1 MFVNGCQDFQRV
13 TGVSWWSDPKLTG
26 ASCTV
31 PDESR
36 TTSLD
41 LCHDRAYVVV
51 WGVKSVCAESLAC
64 RLYYIWLC
72 SVKWSA
78 FSQLQPR
85 CVYIDGLVVFL
96 RGKVPYH
103 QRLINLWNIVVCVCQ
118 SWNVQLPLC
127 AHRCP
132 SLLDGEGIYSSHHAN
147 RPRRGRLY
155 CQLTSSP
162 THQPAMVYWG
172 SSLFIFEIFLSLA
185 YLGQTHSCFLKAFV
199 KLSCIETSVLW
210 L

>member
-1 MFVNGCQDFQRV
+1 MVFVNGCQDFKRV

-31 PDESR
+31 PEESR
-36 TTSLD
+36 TISLD

-64 RLYYIWLC
+64 RLYYICRSNLPE
-72 SVKWSA
+72 SVKWSVFA
-78 FSQLQPR
+78 FSQLLP
-85 CVYIDGLVVFL
+85 CCMCIDALVVFL

-103 QRLINLWNIVVCVCQ
+103 QRLINPWNIVMCVCQ

-162 THQPAMVYWG
+162 THQPAM
-172 SSLFIFEIFLSLA
+172 A
-185 YLGQTHSCFLKAFV
+185 
-199 KLSCIETSVLW
+199 
-210 L
+210 